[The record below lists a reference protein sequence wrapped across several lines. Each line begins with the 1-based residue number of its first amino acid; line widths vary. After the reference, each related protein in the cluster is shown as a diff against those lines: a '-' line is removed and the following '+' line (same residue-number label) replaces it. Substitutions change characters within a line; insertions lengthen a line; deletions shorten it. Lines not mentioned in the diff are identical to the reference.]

1 MKRNNLFVDIYKMV
15 SSKKGGMKS
24 CCGRKQ
30 RQTRNKTQNKIGVK
44 TETDRMLNPV
54 SVSGSNS
61 ESDSSDS
68 EFTDFLGGIDGDD
81 DGGHP
86 FPRDVEN
93 KKRFEEEMK
102 RIKGNLKKNKRKSK
116 KKRKRTVKR
125 KKRKSKKTKHR
136 KK

>member
-1 MKRNNLFVDIYKMV
+1 MV
-15 SSKKGGMKS
+15 GYNKKGGA
-24 CCGRKQ
+24 CCGRNPKK
-30 RQTRNKTQNKIGVK
+30 KTQKKTRKKTQGE

-61 ESDSSDS
+61 EPDSDSSDS

-81 DGGHP
+81 DGGYP

-93 KKRFEEEMK
+93 KKKFEEEMK
-102 RIKGNLKKNKRKSK
+102 GIMGNLKINKRKSK
-116 KKRKRTVKR
+116 KKRKKTVKR
-125 KKRKSKKTKHR
+125 KKRKSKKTKRR